1 MRGLHPADI
10 AVIALYL
17 VGIAVIG
24 VRTGRGLKLSA
35 DFFMPRRFGKLM
47 MVMFSFGA
55 GTHSDQAVGVASKIY
70 TSGLS
75 GVWYQWL
82 WLPVTPFYW
91 LIAPVMRRARAVT
104 TGDMFEARYD
114 RSVAML
120 YALVGMSNLS
130 INIGMML
137 LSSGEVISASTRGLL
152 SADLV
157 MALMTVIFVIY
168 GVAGGLSAA
177 IVTDF
182 VQGILTIVFSFL
194 LLPFI
199 LNAVGGMAGIRA
211 AIDDPAKLSLV
222 VPQEIGLFYIT
233 VIALNALL
241 GVVTQ
246 PHAMGNCAAGRT
258 EMDGRVGF
266 MFGNVTKRICT
277 IPWALIGLAAIVY
290 FAQAGRTVEPDKI
303 FGTVAGDFL
312 PRVLPGLLGVFIA
325 ALLASVMSS
334 CDAFMISSSALFTE
348 NIYRRLAPSHAEG
361 HYITVGRIASVA
373 VVAGGVAFAYWLPGI
388 VAGLEIFWKISAMT
402 AIPFWLGLFWR
413 RTTVAGAWVATLV
426 SLTAW
431 FGTSQI
437 VLGGSVLWDF
447 DARMGSY
454 LPSFMLWQG
463 KLYLPW
469 QMVFYLSA
477 GLLAGIV
484 VSLLTKPVPGTKLEN
499 FYALLR
505 TPVRPGEQVA
515 VPCTLPADAVVPVR
529 RNLFP
534 SRTLEIPMPSRTGI
548 LGFLA
553 GWACAGILAL
563 ALYVIAG
570 M

>member
-1 MRGLHPADI
+1 
-10 AVIALYL
+10 
-17 VGIAVIG
+17 
-24 VRTGRGLKLSA
+24 
-35 DFFMPRRFGKLM
+35 
-47 MVMFSFGA
+47 
-55 GTHSDQAVGVASKIY
+55 
-70 TSGLS
+70 
-75 GVWYQWL
+75 
-82 WLPVTPFYW
+82 
-91 LIAPVMRRARAVT
+91 
-104 TGDMFEARYD
+104 
-114 RSVAML
+114 
-120 YALVGMSNLS
+120 
-130 INIGMML
+130 ML
-137 LSSGEVISASTRGLL
+137 LSSGEVISAGTKHLL

-157 MALMTVIFVIY
+157 IALMTVIFVAY
-168 GVAGGLSAA
+168 GVVGGLSAA
-177 IVTDF
+177 IITDF
-182 VQGILTIVFSFL
+182 IQGILTIVFSFL

-199 LNAVGGMAGIRA
+199 LHAVGGMAGIRA

-222 VPQEIGLFYIT
+222 APQEIGIFYIT

-266 MFGNVTKRICT
+266 MFGNITKRICT
-277 IPWALIGLAAIVY
+277 IPWALTGLAAIVY

-312 PRVLPGLLGVFIA
+312 PRVLPGLLGIFIA

-334 CDAFMISSSALFTE
+334 CDAFMISSSALFTQ
-348 NIYRRLAPSHAEG
+348 NIYRPLVPDRPER
-361 HYITVGRIASVA
+361 HYLTVGRIASVA

-413 RTTVAGAWVATLV
+413 RTTVAAAWAATLV
-426 SLTAW
+426 SLAVW
-431 FGTSQI
+431 FGTSRI
-437 VLGGSVLWDF
+437 TLGASVLWDF
-447 DARMGSY
+447 DAWIGPS
-454 LPSFMLWQG
+454 LPSFLMWQG

-477 GLLAGIV
+477 GLSAGIV
-484 VSLLTKPVPGTKLEN
+484 VSLVTRPVPPKKLEN

-515 VPCTLPADAVVPVR
+515 VPCTLPADAVVPER

-534 SRTLEIPMPSRTGI
+534 SRTLEIPVPTRTGI

-553 GWACAGILAL
+553 GWVCAGLLAL
-563 ALYVIAG
+563 ALWLIAG